1 MGTEASAA
9 AFYSSQEFMQW
20 AVQKHQAAQQEQ
32 MAEQQRNAAQANVMG
47 GGGMGAPP
55 GMRGGGG
62 GGVEASRTS
71 TVEALAQGG
80 ATAGERQQADGALGE
95 MI

>member
-1 MGTEASAA
+1 
-9 AFYSSQEFMQW
+9 
-20 AVQKHQAAQQEQ
+20 
-32 MAEQQRNAAQANVMG
+32 MAEQQRNAAQANLMNA
-47 GGGMGAPP
+47 GGMGAPP
-55 GMRGGGG
+55 GMGGGGGGG

-80 ATAGERQQADGALGE
+80 ATAGERQQAAGALGE